1 MALNWEDS
9 GLLASGSEPGKQLI
23 VRRRWLY
30 KLVLRRWRG
39 GEKEG
44 EKERGREEGRGR
56 KAEREGEICIHQSIP
71 LKGSLFVFHLDLFS
85 PLSLIVFTL
94 MCFTWLLDCSL
105 LEDKYCRTQLCISY
119 SAWRTLVLKNLAV
132 ECMNKRMNFCVWSI
146 SFPRKK
152 SQAVSQ
158 WAQYCPLGGVLKFCR
173 GSFCFVVFLLGPEYW
188 HSKKHI
194 LFVLMLL

>member
-1 MALNWEDS
+1 MKRRWKRR
-9 GLLASGSEPGKQLI
+9 GKGKRE
-23 VRRRWLY
+23 RRRE
-30 KLVLRRWRG
+30 R
-39 GEKEG
+39 EKG
-44 EKERGREEGRGR
+44 RERGWDLYSSV
-56 KAEREGEICIHQSIP
+56 HT
-71 LKGSLFVFHLDLFS
+71 LKGISLCIPS
-85 PLSLIVFTL
+85 RSLLTSQFDVFTL